1 MFQTSSFWMHQQSG
15 SGVHPEIQNILRERI
30 DMIKYKRTAQI
41 KLSAFPP
48 NVTLAEI
55 FEALSEICHQYGR
68 LERIILSG
76 NELTTLPREF
86 QLVSGPSL
94 RYLDLH
100 NNHFAVVPSIL
111 GSTCPNL
118 EGLDISENYLSVL
131 PSSVFLGLPDLKV
144 LLIRRNNFA
153 YLDPFL
159 GEMINLEAINA
170 SENPLILPSI
180 DLIKNMQGGTNDLK
194 AYLLS
199 NSAVLE
205 QHIQHQIQQQKQ
217 SPSTPNI
224 SRTRSFS
231 DTRSKSLKAS
241 RRMGFIVNNSKPV
254 ADESNGSLLSETSTP
269 SKPERKL
276 LLPTYD
282 RSDFLALAQPQM
294 DGPWTPSTLTAST
307 ASNSRSASPPTISV
321 VPSTSR
327 PNSRNRSRSN
337 TLRNVDS
344 MLETSDLA
352 DSNQKSGA
360 YFRRLSTLQERPA
373 DEAFRA
379 SQEELIKNEMKSD
392 SLKTVALQIARDQD
406 LDISPSRP
414 ITKKLAGPP
423 PPLQNTHSTA
433 NSSSLPHTI
442 DHSQCSHDI
451 STTIKVARKMLFSF
465 SEVHLSVKR
474 FTGFCSD
481 KKILMRVV
489 PLLHTTKGNIDS
501 LVETLEA
508 VEDQGENQALI
519 MDAVQTCIISFK
531 QIFTLIS
538 DNFTTFVSK
547 IDVCFVRMVY
557 LTLFGSFNEMQNAF
571 KLLTQIPTPQKSLTL
586 SRNQSYLALNNT
598 DTKLRPAPQSL
609 PEENASIV
617 QDTNNAVSSAE
628 NNISAEEIDKK
639 LYQAIALAT
648 ADAQTVFSQ
657 LTNSMNKSA
666 IASANSSSG
675 PVINL
680 AVSTKFK
687 ELTSVCISSMEITK
701 RLIGMLSTIRTN
713 QAPLNR
719 KLFWDDINLFLKA
732 IIQTFS
738 SVKAIMKDV
747 PTLNEVRLSMA
758 HLTKTTKDLTLLL
771 EISSYKSM
779 SDSLNSISVNS
790 LVNLNGILLP
800 SVNSA
805 SAINLSQMA
814 GSTAVRTPLVATVG
828 SAAAQAILPLSDLHL
843 MNSAN
848 SAMPMSITIPPLVS
862 SDVLNT
868 GLHTAPVQSMEQ
880 FYAKS
885 VNPFDKL

>member
-1 MFQTSSFWMHQQSG
+1 MHQQDITG
-15 SGVHPEIQNILRERI
+15 ACPEILKILRERI

-48 NVTLAEI
+48 NVTLSDI
-55 FEALSEICHQYGR
+55 FEALSEICQQYGR
-68 LERIILSG
+68 LEKLILSG
-76 NELTTLPREF
+76 NELTALPKEF
-86 QLVSGPSL
+86 LLVSGPSL

-100 NNHFAVVPSIL
+100 NNHFTMVPSIL
-111 GSTCPNL
+111 GSNCPNL
-118 EGLDISENYLSVL
+118 EGLDLSDNYLSVL

-159 GEMINLEAINA
+159 GEMINLEALHA
-170 SENPLILPSI
+170 SENPLIMPSN
-180 DLIKNMQGGTNDLK
+180 DLVKSMQGDTNDLK

-199 NSAVLE
+199 NSSALE
-205 QHIQHQIQQQKQ
+205 QHIQHQIQQLKR

-224 SRTRSFS
+224 SRNKSFS

-241 RRMGFIVNNSKPV
+241 RRMAFIVNSSKPV
-254 ADESNGSLLSETSTP
+254 ADDNKELQVSDNSTP

-282 RSDFLALAQPQM
+282 KSDFLSLSQQQLDGLGTANPILA
-294 DGPWTPSTLTAST
+294 SNV
-307 ASNSRSASPPTISV
+307 SNSRSASPPSISAL
-321 VPSTSR
+321 PSTSR

-337 TLRNVDS
+337 TLRSIDS

-352 DSNQKSGA
+352 DANQKSGA

-373 DEAFRA
+373 DEALRA
-379 SQEELIKNEMKSD
+379 SQEDLVTKDMQSG
-392 SLKTVALQIARDQD
+392 TVRGSGVHTTKDHD
-406 LDISPSRP
+406 HDISPLKFN
-414 ITKKLAGPP
+414 TKKLAVAPSPP
-423 PPLQNTHSTA
+423 QNIQRTPSASTHH
-433 NSSSLPHTI
+433 NK
-442 DHSQCSHDI
+442 DHSQCAHDI
-451 STTIKVARKMLFSF
+451 NTTIKVARKMLFSF

-501 LVETLEA
+501 LVESLEA

-519 MDAVQTCIISFK
+519 MDAVQTCIISFR

-538 DNFTTFVSK
+538 DNFATFVSK

-571 KLLTQIPTPQKSLTL
+571 KLLTLVPVPQKSLL
-586 SRNQSYLALNNT
+586 SGRNQSFLGLSNT
-598 DTKLRPAPQSL
+598 ETKLKTPSQSL
-609 PEENASIV
+609 PEDNSNIV
-617 QDTNNAVSSAE
+617 QDNTGVYLNAE
-628 NNISAEEIDKK
+628 NGISVDEIDKK
-639 LYQAIALAT
+639 LYKAIALAT

-657 LTNSMNKSA
+657 LTSSMNRSS
-666 IASANSSSG
+666 IATSTSNSSPIISL
-675 PVINL
+675 V
-680 AVSTKFK
+680 VSTKFK
-687 ELTSVCISSMEITK
+687 ELSSVCMSSMDITK
-701 RLIGMLSTIRTN
+701 RLVSKLSTIRTN
-713 QAPLNR
+713 QAPHSR

-747 PTLNEVRLSMA
+747 PTLNEVRQSMA

-771 EISSYKSM
+771 EVSSYKSM
-779 SDSLNSISVNS
+779 SDTLNSISVNS
-790 LVNLNGILLP
+790 QVNLNGLLLP

-805 SAINLSQMA
+805 SAVNLSQMA

-828 SAAAQAILPLSDLHL
+828 SAAAQAILPLPDIHL
-843 MNSAN
+843 MNSTIGN
-848 SAMPMSITIPPLVS
+848 MPMSISIPPLVS

>member
-1 MFQTSSFWMHQQSG
+1 MSVSVTNS
-15 SGVHPEIQNILRERI
+15 EIQNILRERI
-30 DMIKYKRTAQI
+30 DLIKYKRTAQI

-55 FEALSEICHQYGR
+55 FEALSEICQQYGR
-68 LERIILSG
+68 LERIILAG

-111 GSTCPNL
+111 GSCCPNL
-118 EGLDISENYLSVL
+118 EGLDISENYLSFL
-131 PSSVFLGLPDLKV
+131 PRSVFLNVPDLKV
-144 LLIRRNNFA
+144 LLIRRNNLT

-170 SENPLILPSI
+170 SENPLIMPSVE
-180 DLIKNMQGGTNDLK
+180 LIKNMQGGTNDLK

-199 NSAVLE
+199 NSAILE
-205 QHIQHQIQQQKQ
+205 QHIQHQIQQHKQ

-241 RRMGFIVNNSKPV
+241 RRMGFIVNSSVPV
-254 ADESNGSLLSETSTP
+254 ADENNGSLIPESVTS

-282 RSDFLALAQPQM
+282 RSDFFSLAQPQTQAQP
-294 DGPWTPSTLTAST
+294 DPLWAPSTITAST
-307 ASNSRSASPPTISV
+307 ASNSRSASPPNI
-321 VPSTSR
+321 PAISR
-327 PNSRNRSRSN
+327 PSSRNRSRSN
-337 TLRNVDS
+337 TLRNMDT
-344 MLETSDLA
+344 MLESNDLA
-352 DSNQKSGA
+352 DSNQMSGA
-360 YFRRLSTLQERPA
+360 YFRRLSTLQERPV
-373 DEAFRA
+373 DEAFRS
-379 SQEELIKNEMKSD
+379 SQEELIKNEMKADPLKSA
-392 SLKTVALQIARDQD
+392 SLQTLRLRD
-406 LDISPSRP
+406 LDISPSKP
-414 ITKKLAGPP
+414 TKKPVCPP
-423 PPLQNTHSTA
+423 PPSQSSQTLVGALPVQNH
-433 NSSSLPHTI
+433 I
-442 DHSQCSHDI
+442 DHTHCIHDM

-481 KKILMRVV
+481 KKILMKVV

-501 LVETLEA
+501 LVEALEA

-531 QIFTLIS
+531 QIFSLIS
-538 DNFTTFVSK
+538 ENFTTFVSK

-571 KLLTQIPTPQKSLTL
+571 KLLSLVPGAQKSSAL
-586 SRNQSYLALNNT
+586 SRNQSLALGNME
-598 DTKLRPAPQSL
+598 TKLKSAPQPL
-609 PEENASIV
+609 PEENATINHDS
-617 QDTNNAVSSAE
+617 TVSNSD
-628 NNISAEEIDKK
+628 NSISAEEIDEK

-648 ADAQTVFSQ
+648 TDAQTVFSQ

-666 IASANSSSG
+666 VASANTSQVIILTVSS
-675 PVINL
+675 
-680 AVSTKFK
+680 KFK
-687 ELTSVCISSMEITK
+687 ELTSVCMSSMDITK
-701 RLIGMLSTIRTN
+701 RLVSMLSTIRVN
-713 QAPLNR
+713 QTPQNR

-738 SVKAIMKDV
+738 SAKTIMKDV
-747 PTLNEVRLSMA
+747 PTLNEVRQSMA

-779 SDSLNSISVNS
+779 SDSLSSLSVNS
-790 LVNLNGILLP
+790 LVNLNAILLP
-800 SVNSA
+800 SANSA
-805 SAINLSQMA
+805 SALNLSQMG

-828 SAAAQAILPLSDLHL
+828 SAAAQAILPVSEMHL

-848 SAMPMSITIPPLVS
+848 GAIPMSITIPPLVS

-880 FYAKS
+880 FYAKN

>member
-1 MFQTSSFWMHQQSG
+1 
-15 SGVHPEIQNILRERI
+15 
-30 DMIKYKRTAQI
+30 MIKYKRTAQI
-41 KLSAFPP
+41 KLSTFPP

-68 LERIILSG
+68 LERIILAG
-76 NELTTLPREF
+76 NELTTLPKEF
-86 QLVSGPSL
+86 QMVSGPSL

-100 NNHFAVVPSIL
+100 NNHLAVVPSII

-118 EGLDISENYLSVL
+118 EGLDISENFLSVL
-131 PSSVFLGLPDLKV
+131 PISVFLGLPDLKV
-144 LLIRRNNFA
+144 LLIRRNKFA

-159 GEMINLEAINA
+159 GEMLNLEAINA
-170 SENPLILPSI
+170 AENPLIMPSI
-180 DLIKNMQGGTNDLK
+180 ELIKNMSGGTNDLK

-217 SPSTPNI
+217 SPTTPNV

-241 RRMGFIVNNSKPV
+241 RRMGFIMNSSKPA
-254 ADESNGSLLSETSTP
+254 ADESNGSIISESSTP

-282 RSDFLALAQPQM
+282 RSDLLSLSQPQV
-294 DGPWTPSTLTAST
+294 DVSWTPSTFTAST
-307 ASNSRSASPPTISV
+307 ASNSRSASPPNTAV

-327 PNSRNRSRSN
+327 PTSRNRSRSN
-337 TLRNVDS
+337 TLRNVDT
-344 MLETSDLA
+344 MLETNDLA

-379 SQEELIKNEMKSD
+379 SQEELVKNDMKSD
-392 SLKTVALQIARDQD
+392 LIKSTTLQATRDQD
-406 LDISPSRP
+406 LENSPP
-414 ITKKLAGPP
+414 KLNTKKSVGIASLS
-423 PPLQNTHSTA
+423 QQTHG
-433 NSSSLPHTI
+433 SLNAPSLHYNI
-442 DHSQCSHDI
+442 DHSQCAHDM

-481 KKILMRVV
+481 RKILMRVV

-501 LVETLEA
+501 LVEALEA

-531 QIFTLIS
+531 QIFTMIS
-538 DNFTTFVSK
+538 ENFATFVSK

-571 KLLTQIPTPQKSLTL
+571 KLLSLAAVPQKSMAL
-586 SRNQSYLALNNT
+586 SKNQSYLALSNT
-598 DTKLRPAPQSL
+598 ESKLRGPSQTL
-609 PEENASIV
+609 LEES
-617 QDTNNAVSSAE
+617 TNIAHDNNSAVS
-628 NNISAEEIDKK
+628 NPDNGISAEEIDEK

-666 IASANSSSG
+666 VATANSASTQ
-675 PVINL
+675 VNL
-680 AVSTKFK
+680 TVSTKFK
-687 ELTSVCISSMEITK
+687 ELTSVCMSSMDITK
-701 RLIGMLSTIRTN
+701 RLIAMLSTIRVN
-713 QAPLNR
+713 QTPQNR

-738 SVKAIMKDV
+738 SVKTIMKDA
-747 PTLNEVRLSMA
+747 PTLNEVRQSMA

-771 EISSYKSM
+771 EVSSYKSM
-779 SDSLNSISVNS
+779 SDSLSSISVNS

-800 SVNSA
+800 SANSA
-805 SAINLSQMA
+805 SAVNLSQMA
-814 GSTAVRTPLVATVG
+814 SSTAVRTPLVATVG
-828 SAAAQAILPLSDLHL
+828 SAAAQAILPVSELHL
-843 MNSAN
+843 VNSAN
-848 SAMPMSITIPPLVS
+848 SAIPPMSITIPPLVS